1 MRLYHIEQKVLSAQV
16 PADTDP
22 PMYVYAHVSKMS
34 LRIATIAVPA
44 GESGTCTFVGSA
56 YGRSEKTV
64 K

>member
-1 MRLYHIEQKVLSAQV
+1 
-16 PADTDP
+16 
-22 PMYVYAHVSKMS
+22 MYVYAHVSNMG